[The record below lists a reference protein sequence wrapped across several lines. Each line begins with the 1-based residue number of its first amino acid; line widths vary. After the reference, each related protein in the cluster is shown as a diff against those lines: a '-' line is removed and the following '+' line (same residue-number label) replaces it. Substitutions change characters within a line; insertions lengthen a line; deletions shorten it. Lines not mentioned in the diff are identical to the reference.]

1 MARIQLIAGAVAVA
15 VSALSILATLL
26 AVGEIEVQFRWRE
39 AEPTERLQ
47 RAGVGGV
54 PKSPGAARG
63 SRPADAQA
71 PRTVRSPEPRS
82 RGHGRRARREGRQHT
97 ERGQAPAR
105 IPVLSS
111 FCGWL
116 MMHPGCARTRRL
128 GGGERAKRAGGQPPC
143 SW

>member
-54 PKSPGAARG
+54 
-63 SRPADAQA
+63 
-71 PRTVRSPEPRS
+71 
-82 RGHGRRARREGRQHT
+82 RARPPSAKPASHAASPSVDERE
-97 ERGQAPAR
+97 APVR
-105 IPVLSS
+105 WRV
-111 FCGWL
+111 
-116 MMHPGCARTRRL
+116 
-128 GGGERAKRAGGQPPC
+128 GEL
-143 SW
+143 